1 MLTFNA
7 ILATEGID
15 PKTVRL
21 VRHKDNRAS
30 GMSTPYNLWLAADGR
45 LENYQRLQ
53 ARKVFP
59 VGGLLASFVVTP
71 AKHTLF
77 VGLYRVKSIG
87 VAPPGTIDPVLQT
100 DRSGLHLY
108 EIDREEKLDTYA
120 GHLFVDWG
128 SGHRAWVQLAHR
140 KDKPVLE
147 IRKHLAEDPF
157 PGFRRFCWDIDEIP
171 AVPLTWQSV
180 LKGVKGVYL
189 LVCKETG
196 KHYVGSARGE
206 ENLWSRFLEYKRTG
220 HGGNIELKAR
230 GRKPYQV
237 TVLEIVNSDEGIEKA
252 ESAWKTK
259 LMSRKF
265 GLNRN

>member
-7 ILATEGID
+7 ILASEGID

-30 GMSTPYNLWLAADGR
+30 SMSTPYNLWLAADGR
-45 LENYQRLQ
+45 LESYQRLQ

-71 AKHTLF
+71 AKQTLF

-100 DRSGLHLY
+100 DRSGLNLY

-140 KDKPVLE
+140 KDKTVLE

-157 PGFRRFCWDIDEIP
+157 PGFRRFYWDIDEIA
-171 AVPLTWQSV
+171 AVPVNWQAV
-180 LKGVKGVYL
+180 LRSVKGV
-189 LVCKETG
+189 
-196 KHYVGSARGE
+196 
-206 ENLWSRFLEYKRTG
+206 
-220 HGGNIELKAR
+220 
-230 GRKPYQV
+230 
-237 TVLEIVNSDEGIEKA
+237 
-252 ESAWKTK
+252 
-259 LMSRKF
+259 
-265 GLNRN
+265 